1 MERDSSV
8 SRWVE
13 FDKND
18 LEQNVKIYKAQT
30 IAFRVWFDVEVSVN
44 GKG

>member
-1 MERDSSV
+1 MENDV
-8 SRWVE
+8 NVAKWIE

-30 IAFRVWFDVEVSVN
+30 IAFRVWFEIEVSVN